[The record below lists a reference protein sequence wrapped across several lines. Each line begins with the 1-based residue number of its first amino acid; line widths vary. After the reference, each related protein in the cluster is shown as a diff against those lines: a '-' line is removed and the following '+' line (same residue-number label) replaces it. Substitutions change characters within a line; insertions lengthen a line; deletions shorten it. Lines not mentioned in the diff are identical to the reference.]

1 MHQTDEGQI
10 LTRLRLWLK
19 YRIFVPLTASSS
31 DDVFSHLAPRVGND
45 AVIVG
50 IEDQISALAGCLKR
64 GDIETFTKQL
74 CEVTRHLVAEPLL
87 GQALFIPELDELT
100 RKAGLIVAPSCNRTT
115 DSKRLVHIASVVHP
129 IGGHT
134 RVIEDIAAT
143 LPEYQHVLIVTDMAK
158 LAPMELAPLL
168 PRFEELKIKV
178 HLLKASGWAKK
189 VTELSSLV
197 ATLGPQAVLLFAH
210 YADSI
215 AFVGVAG
222 HAAPRVLFLHHCDHM
237 PALGASRTDY
247 THIDLTPGC
256 HRFCASR
263 PNLQP
268 FLVNLTV
275 RDCGTVRLVERHPI
289 VGVTSGRE
297 GKYKGA
303 SEFSYGQLLAA
314 LFSAGVG
321 RIFHIGD
328 LPKWQRDEICAEV
341 AANGQDASCVTFL
354 PNVPSLSAKLIEI
367 SPDFYLVSHPLVG
380 GKGTVEAMS
389 AGLPILFARPASAL
403 PLLNVDMTFGTSV
416 QFAELAQIPAAVRR
430 LETEK
435 DILGMNSRGVYEKY
449 YLPAV
454 FREALLS
461 AICTDR

>member
-168 PRFEELKIKV
+168 PRFEELKI
-178 HLLKASGWAKK
+178 
-189 VTELSSLV
+189 
-197 ATLGPQAVLLFAH
+197 
-210 YADSI
+210 
-215 AFVGVAG
+215 
-222 HAAPRVLFLHHCDHM
+222 
-237 PALGASRTDY
+237 
-247 THIDLTPGC
+247 
-256 HRFCASR
+256 
-263 PNLQP
+263 
-268 FLVNLTV
+268 
-275 RDCGTVRLVERHPI
+275 
-289 VGVTSGRE
+289 
-297 GKYKGA
+297 
-303 SEFSYGQLLAA
+303 
-314 LFSAGVG
+314 
-321 RIFHIGD
+321 
-328 LPKWQRDEICAEV
+328 
-341 AANGQDASCVTFL
+341 
-354 PNVPSLSAKLIEI
+354 I
-367 SPDFYLVSHPLVG
+367 S
-380 GKGTVEAMS
+380 
-389 AGLPILFARPASAL
+389 
-403 PLLNVDMTFGTSV
+403 
-416 QFAELAQIPAAVRR
+416 
-430 LETEK
+430 
-435 DILGMNSRGVYEKY
+435 
-449 YLPAV
+449 
-454 FREALLS
+454 
-461 AICTDR
+461 